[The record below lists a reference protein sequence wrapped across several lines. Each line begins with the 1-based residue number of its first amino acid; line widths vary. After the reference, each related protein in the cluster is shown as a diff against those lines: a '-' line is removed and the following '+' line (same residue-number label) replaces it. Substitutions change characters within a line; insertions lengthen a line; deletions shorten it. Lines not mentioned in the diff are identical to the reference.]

1 MNQEWIT
8 QNEWSEDH
16 YEKHGEIEVSSDYGL
31 SGDATVDICCP
42 ECGMHLV
49 GDFWGKNEKLFVNR
63 LGDGSCQERYGDD

>member
-63 LGDGSCQERYGDD
+63 LGDGSCQERYVDD